1 MIRLLIA
8 DDEVLI
14 RGALESLL
22 GLEEDFEVVAGVDD
36 GAQAVEAAVRLAPD
50 VCLLDLEMP
59 ELDGVEAA
67 GQILRRVAT
76 KIIIVTRHA
85 RPGVLRRAL
94 NEKVAGFVTKST
106 PAEELAKVIRDVVA
120 GKRYVDPDIAA
131 TALGGERSPL
141 TDRELDVLR
150 AGRDA
155 ATVQQIAEQL
165 YLAPGTVRN
174 YLSSAMGKLG
184 VGTRRE
190 ASQVAWEQGWI

>member
-14 RGALESLL
+14 RGALETLL
-22 GLEEDFEVVAGVDD
+22 GLEEDFEVVAGVDN
-36 GAQAVEAAVRLAPD
+36 GIQAVAAARDLAPD

-59 ELDGVEAA
+59 EMDGVEAA
-67 GQILRRVAT
+67 GQILRQVAT
-76 KIIIVTRHA
+76 KVIIVTRHA

-94 NEKVAGFVTKST
+94 SEKVSGFVPKST
-106 PAEELAKVIRDVVA
+106 PAEELAKVIRDVAA

-155 ATVQQIAEQL
+155 ATVQQIAERL
-165 YLAPGTVRN
+165 HLAPGTVRN

-190 ASQVAWEQGWI
+190 ASQMAWEQGWI

>member
-14 RGALESLL
+14 RGALETLL
-22 GLEEDFEVVAGVDD
+22 GLEEDFEVVAGVDN
-36 GAQAVEAAVRLAPD
+36 GLQAVAAARELMPD

-59 ELDGVEAA
+59 EMDGVEAA
-67 GQILRRVAT
+67 GQILRQVAT
-76 KIIIVTRHA
+76 KVIIVTRHA

-94 NEKVAGFVTKST
+94 SEKVSGFVPKST
-106 PAEELAKVIRDVVA
+106 PAEELAKVIRDVSA

-155 ATVQQIAEQL
+155 ATVQQIAERL
-165 YLAPGTVRN
+165 HLAPGTVRN

-190 ASQVAWEQGWI
+190 ASQMAWEQGWI